1 MSAEPTRIKDRF
13 KGKGVVVTGAAQGI
27 GRAVATEFAAEGA
40 GVVMVDW
47 EADVLEAT
55 AKAITEAGG
64 NVVAVPGDVSRRED
78 VKRAVDTAVARF
90 GHLDA
95 AVQVAGIADF
105 VPFLEF
111 SDASWD
117 KILNVNMRGAW
128 YLAQEAARVMMRDGI
143 KGAIAL
149 TASTNAFQPEAGGLA
164 YNTSKA
170 GLVAV
175 MQTAALELTPH
186 GIRVN
191 AIAPGIINTRLAAFV
206 INHPVQSRIMLD
218 RIPIG
223 RFAEP
228 VEMARPILW
237 MCSDDASYLSGHLLV
252 VDGAMTVGLPE
263 PGEMD
268 TPLPG
273 AVR

>member
-1 MSAEPTRIKDRF
+1 MTRF
-13 KGKGVVVTGAAQGI
+13 EGKGVVVTGAAQGI
-27 GRAVATEFAAEGA
+27 GRAVAKAFAAEGA
-40 GVVMVDW
+40 GVVMVDN
-47 EADVLEAT
+47 EADVLMNTVETIRA
-55 AKAITEAGG
+55 AGG
-64 NVVAVPGDVSRRED
+64 NVEAVPGDVSRRAD
-78 VKRAVDTAVARF
+78 VRQAVDVAVQRF

-111 SDASWD
+111 SDESWD
-117 KILNVNMRGAW
+117 RILNVNLRGAW
-128 YLAQEAARVMMRDGI
+128 YLAQEAGRVMMRDGI
-143 KGAIAL
+143 RGAIVL

-164 YNTSKA
+164 YNTSKS
-170 GLVAV
+170 GQVAV
-175 MQTAALELTPH
+175 MHTAALELSKH

-191 AIAPGIINTRLAAFV
+191 AIAPGIINTRLSAFV
-206 INHPVQSRIMLD
+206 INNPESRKIMLD

-228 VEMARPILW
+228 DEMARPILW
-237 MCSDDASYLSGHLLV
+237 MCSDDASYLTGHLMV
-252 VDGAMTVGLPE
+252 VDGALSIGLPE